1 MKLTE
6 LAKHF
11 NEDLFLP
18 NLKTKTKDAVLSEMV
33 DHLVTNGHIKNG
45 KLLLK
50 TLLEREK
57 LGSTGIGKSIAIP
70 HSRSLT
76 VEKLIILYARSVKGV
91 NFKSLDDEPVH
102 FFFLIIAPPQDHGN
116 LYLPV
121 LGKIAEIVKEG
132 KIREKLLKVDDFE
145 DFKKAFLRKK

>member
-11 NEDLFLP
+11 SEELFLAD
-18 NLKTKTKDAVLSEMV
+18 LKSKSKDAVLSEMV
-33 DHLVTNGHIKNG
+33 DHLVDKGYIKNG

-57 LGSTGIGKSIAIP
+57 LGSTGIGKNIAIP

-76 VEKLIILYARSVKGV
+76 VKQLLILIARSKKGV

-102 FFFLIIAPPQDHGN
+102 FFFLIIAPPHDHGN

-132 KIREKLLKVDDFE
+132 KIREKLKKVDTFE
-145 DFKKAFLRKK
+145 EFKQAMLRKK